1 MRRLLVVGI
10 SALCLLACV
19 TATNAPA
26 QISASNSAAA
36 TEIIYADLLDAYGA
50 FSAIDSGLIK
60 SYDGKDRQAWEA
72 IYHEKR
78 DALVAQLSRLPAN
91 GLSKNDARA
100 AVLMRA
106 SLSDFPADASTL
118 SPASRCKSA
127 QNTDLAYDAL
137 RAALYSCFDELANNL
152 QFEGATV
159 NRVSAFSLLEQIK
172 QPERRKSLFL
182 AFNPLWEAVNAKGQ
196 PDSPYRRM
204 IRMASA
210 EAAKHQATKQG
221 SAITAAADSLGVQP
235 LDVETWLEQIL
246 DTWRQVSG
254 DTPVEPW
261 DYRYIGGETGRLVDG
276 AIPRESLQRISE
288 RYYHDLGADLTD
300 LGVLYDLDPRPGKA
314 PLAYTD
320 LLRCG
325 RMVNGVW
332 RPAIA
337 RVSANYGRGGF
348 SNLSELVH
356 EQGHAVH
363 FVAVRARPAFTYPD
377 SLLFIE
383 AFADVPSWSVYEP
396 AWQQKYLGTSGS
408 PSASLR
414 NLYSG
419 VMLDVAWALF
429 EIRMLHNPAADPSA
443 VWTEITSRYLHVVP
457 HPEYSWWAVRVQL
470 TDSPGYMVNYGLG
483 AVITADIRQRIR
495 QSLGPFETG
504 DPRWYSWISQRLL
517 RVGGEFET
525 AALLRQFLGRAVS
538 PQALI
543 DDMRRLARRSEAPA
557 GFQFGFAG
565 AVSISWG
572 NDLKATS
579 RDFDDVFLL
588 GSVPY

>member
-118 SPASRCKSA
+118 SPASRCKNA

-172 QPERRKSLFL
+172 EPERRKSLFL
-182 AFNPLWEAVNAKGQ
+182 AFNPLWEAVNAKDQ

-383 AFADVPSWSVYEP
+383 AFADGRPRLTLAELAQRTGFYPSTILRLAACLGVEAHIIEP
-396 AWQQKYLGTSGS
+396 AGFPISDRAFRRAGMDYLDRVSISRHPTWAAFEAWR
-408 PSASLR
+408 SAAGARLVLFTTRASMSYLDYAFR
-414 NLYSG
+414 QGDVLLFGRESAG
-419 VMLDVAWALF
+419 VPDRVHA
-429 EIRMLHNPAADPSA
+429 AADARLTIPMQEGMRSLNVAMAAALA
-443 VWTEITSRYLHVVP
+443 VGEALRQAGGFSD
-457 HPEYSWWAVRVQL
+457 AVE
-470 TDSPGYMVNYGLG
+470 TDSPR
-483 AVITADIRQRIR
+483 TRQI
-495 QSLGPFETG
+495 
-504 DPRWYSWISQRLL
+504 
-517 RVGGEFET
+517 
-525 AALLRQFLGRAVS
+525 
-538 PQALI
+538 
-543 DDMRRLARRSEAPA
+543 
-557 GFQFGFAG
+557 
-565 AVSISWG
+565 
-572 NDLKATS
+572 
-579 RDFDDVFLL
+579 
-588 GSVPY
+588 